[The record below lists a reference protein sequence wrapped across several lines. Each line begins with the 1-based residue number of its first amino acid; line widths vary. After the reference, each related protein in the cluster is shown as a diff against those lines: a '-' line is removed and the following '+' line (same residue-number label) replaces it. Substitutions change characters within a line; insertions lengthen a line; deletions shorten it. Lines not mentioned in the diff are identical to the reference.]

1 MNTIQK
7 LNDIYYF
14 AVYDPYSHKLKYSKY
29 NFDFDLY
36 KKDFDLFN
44 LNKNQ
49 IFHDF
54 LVRNETYLEN
64 KFTVKLHLKKYFLPI
79 SEHIRNYFDKYS
91 FTRLQRYMNNEIP
104 ENYIPDEKF
113 IENQFDLIYYSDDEI
128 RRLQDFIDIENKY
141 TKYNFNF
148 IKYVNEFNIW
158 GNYLAVFTDFLI
170 RIFNLSNISPI
181 NFKYNNI
188 PCKFKEYFINDP
200 DLVNYINNYS
210 ITSISKTGERS
221 IYNIDFIKYGNLNEG
236 LENFK
241 GQEEMLKEHYLRYGQ
256 FEKKI
261 IPFIKPLFDEIIV
274 FDNKKNISELIGQ
287 KETEIIEIKD
297 VQIKK
302 VEIKDLEIKDLE
314 IKDLEIKEVEI
325 QEVEIKKVEK
335 YKIIDIDILAEPKE
349 EYSGLELLKIF
360 NNNKK
365 LVGICNDKIENN
377 KFYTIII
384 VEEVINNIKKL
395 NLIEASSN
403 NESSEKNALF
413 KVKSSS
419 TILKIITT
427 SNNSKIVYPDIYLRE
442 YLSFNLNSDVP
453 MILGNNLTEFIEIT
467 INELYPYKYL
477 YLKQSKENILEYA
490 KDLSNNIKS
499 IPKEYSAK
507 FSIIYQ
513 VALESC
519 NINPKFNIY
528 PITFGAAVSYEDGQ
542 IENSW
547 FIPSNDFSSSLDP
560 INQLISKIE
569 ERQFNFKNKNKPKY
583 IVMCDQFGV
592 CHAPFTQSRAL
603 LLEYGYDY
611 IDILVNTKEG
621 GFKVVKSKD
630 LFPQFY
636 KNI

>member
-636 KNI
+636 